1 MIFGKKQYIRYIIAR
16 VAYNDDIVLPVN
28 LLDFLSI
35 SRFVFQL
42 SRFIENQFVSLISD
56 PKAAKIKV
64 QKPTIIAQEG
74 SVATL
79 SVYVYGDPRPDV
91 YWKKGSREIDVRRGK
106 YKIVNGGSLQ
116 VILLTFCH

>member
-1 MIFGKKQYIRYIIAR
+1 MK
-16 VAYNDDIVLPVN
+16 
-28 LLDFLSI
+28 LLKTNSHVIL
-35 SRFVFQL
+35 
-42 SRFIENQFVSLISD
+42 D

-91 YWKKGSREIDVRRGK
+91 YWKKGPREIDVRRGK

-116 VILLTFCH
+116 VCDYGFYHLFVTSKK

>member
-1 MIFGKKQYIRYIIAR
+1 MRELRI
-16 VAYNDDIVLPVN
+16 DDVVYFYQLMY

-42 SRFIENQFVSLISD
+42 IGIIENQFVSHISD

-79 SVYVYGDPRPDV
+79 SVYIYGDPRPDV

-116 VILLTFCH
+116 VILLTFLSLEIFM